1 MQRRIFLT
9 AERGKFLQLAALL
22 RIQSCGHF
30 YNHPREQISAA
41 AALQV
46 RNSLAPQLEDLAVLR
61 AGRDS
66 QICLTFER
74 RCRDLAAEG
83 RNREGNRDFAIE
95 IIFIALKH
103 RVLLNVKHDVEIARR
118 PAADAG
124 FAISRRTQARAVADT
139 RWDFQFDPAGIFDPP
154 FAAAFVTWLFNN
166 LSGSPAARTGLR
178 HLEKTA
184 RTDHLP
190 ASAAGWTID
199 RARAGLGA
207 AAVALIASIQLTNFD
222 LFLRAKRRFLQC
234 NLHVVTQIGTTL
246 PFVRATGANTT
257 TKKTLENSAATA
269 AEDLPENIERIVESA
284 AKAAPAVRKRGVS
297 VPIVG
302 SPLISVDQDVVG
314 LAQFLKFF
322 LGVRIIRILVRMELD
337 RELAIGALDFI
348 LVRTPGHPEH
358 FVVVAFG
365 SRHLES

>member
-46 RNSLAPQLEDLAVLR
+46 RNSLAPQLEDLAALR
-61 AGRDS
+61 SGRDS

-74 RCRDLAAEG
+74 RHRDLAAKRG
-83 RNREGNRDFAIE
+83 NREGNRDFAIE
-95 IIFIALKH
+95 VVFIALKH
-103 RVLLNVKHDVEIARR
+103 RVFLEVKHDVKIARR
-118 PAADAG
+118 PTADAG

-199 RARAGLGA
+199 RAGAGLGA
-207 AAVALIASIQLTNFD
+207 AAVALIAGVQLANFD
-222 LFLRAKRRFLQC
+222 FFLGAKCGFLQRD
-234 NLHVVTQIGTTL
+234 LHIVTQIGTRL
-246 PFVRATGANTT
+246 PLFRATDAATT
-257 TKKTLENSAATA
+257 TKKTRETSDATA
-269 AEDLPENIERIVESA
+269 DDLTENIERIVEPTTEPGGA
-284 AKAAPAVRKRGVS
+284 LRKSGVS
-297 VPIVG
+297 ISIIRG
-302 SPLISVDQDVVG
+302 PLIDVDQDIVG
-314 LAQFLKFF
+314 LA
-322 LGVRIIRILVRMELD
+322 
-337 RELAIGALDFI
+337 
-348 LVRTPGHPEH
+348 
-358 FVVVAFG
+358 
-365 SRHLES
+365 

>member
-9 AERGKFLQLAALL
+9 AEHGKFLQLAALL
-22 RIQSCGHF
+22 RIQSCGDF

-46 RNSLAPQLEDLAVLR
+46 RNSLAPQLEDLAALR
-61 AGRDS
+61 SGRDS

-74 RCRDLAAEG
+74 RHRDLAAKRG
-83 RNREGNRDFAIE
+83 NREGNRDFAIE
-95 IIFIALKH
+95 VVFIALKH
-103 RVLLNVKHDVEIARR
+103 RVFLEVKHDVKIARR
-118 PAADAG
+118 STADAG

-199 RARAGLGA
+199 RAGAGLGA
-207 AAVALIASIQLTNFD
+207 AAVALIAGVQLANFD
-222 LFLRAKRRFLQC
+222 FFLGAKCGFLQRD
-234 NLHVVTQIGTTL
+234 LHIVTQIGTPL
-246 PFVRATGANTT
+246 PLFRATGAAATT

-269 AEDLPENIERIVESA
+269 AEDLTENIERIVEPTTEPGGA
-284 AKAAPAVRKRGVS
+284 LRKSGVS
-297 VPIVG
+297 ISIIRG
-302 SPLISVDQDVVG
+302 TLIDVDQDIVG
-314 LAQFLKFF
+314 LA
-322 LGVRIIRILVRMELD
+322 
-337 RELAIGALDFI
+337 
-348 LVRTPGHPEH
+348 
-358 FVVVAFG
+358 
-365 SRHLES
+365 